1 MFSVTPDMP
10 HNVTVARHSPTSVV
24 LMTDGPR
31 ANTGQPITSWMLKYE
46 KVHGKKSKTF
56 FFPQGLCFTSCTLLP
71 CGLSLPPVFE
81 VIKSVQSECVSG
93 LTWTTFCIT
102 TEDHQLEDRLDESTM
117 AAAGASILPALTP

>member
-1 MFSVTPDMP
+1 MTTLVMDMANSALLRASAFISLISVTPDMP

-56 FFPQGLCFTSCTLLP
+56 FFPQGL
-71 CGLSLPPVFE
+71 
-81 VIKSVQSECVSG
+81 
-93 LTWTTFCIT
+93 
-102 TEDHQLEDRLDESTM
+102 
-117 AAAGASILPALTP
+117 